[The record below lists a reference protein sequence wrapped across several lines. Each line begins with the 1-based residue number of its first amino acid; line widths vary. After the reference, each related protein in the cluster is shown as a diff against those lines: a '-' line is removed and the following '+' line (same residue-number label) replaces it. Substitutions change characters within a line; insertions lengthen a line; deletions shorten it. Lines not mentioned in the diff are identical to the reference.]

1 MSRFCACLAHP
12 PVVPSGVIIKSEE
25 VISLNQYTMD
35 YIVDYR
41 DVDRYFDIKAESLMQ
56 MLGTVATHHEVL
68 GFHLKPGYMMEWG
81 MAWILYQW
89 KIEVIRPKQY
99 ARKLRVQT
107 LPVLKKDMYCYRY
120 YLIRDTEGE
129 LVARAVSQW
138 VAVDV
143 EKRRIGRIPQ
153 PVAEIIEGDGILDE
167 AIQRQIDEVD
177 VAPLRKKIQTP
188 DFELT
193 IPILYSDIDSNL
205 HVNNAIYGRWATE
218 TINAMDPAWLET
230 RYHRAIN
237 VVYKKEKPP
246 GGSVLSRLALD
257 GDRTYH
263 EIWDEAG
270 NLLTLIEMTWVEKDR
285 QLGDYS
291 NYDFAAVMS

>member
-1 MSRFCACLAHP
+1 MNH
-12 PVVPSGVIIKSEE
+12 
-25 VISLNQYTMD
+25 YTMD

-89 KIEVIRPKQY
+89 KIEVLRPKQY

-143 EKRRIGRIPQ
+143 EKRRIGRIPK
-153 PVAEIIEGDGILDE
+153 PVAEIIEGDGIRE
-167 AIQRQIDEVD
+167 ESIQRQIDEVD
-177 VAPLRKKIQTP
+177 VAPLRKKTTAF
-188 DFELT
+188 DFELS
-193 IPILYSDIDSNL
+193 IPVLYSDIDSNL

-218 TINAMDPAWLET
+218 TINAMDPLWLET
-230 RYHRAIN
+230 HYHSVIN

-246 GGSVLSRLALD
+246 GGTVLSKVVLD

-270 NLLTLIEMTWVEKDR
+270 NLLTLIEMTWMEKER
-285 QLGDYS
+285 HLGDYS